1 MPILVWV
8 LVAIVVLIA
17 LMRLWTTRPNRS
29 HDQQILIQKS
39 NTK

>member
-17 LMRLWTTRPNRS
+17 LMRLWTTRPHRS
-29 HDQQILIQKS
+29 DDQQILIQKS
-39 NTK
+39 KTK